1 MPTYGTANAVK
12 AVLRA
17 DTSSTFNA
25 DQDTRITALLALA
38 SAYIEE
44 QTGAQFGV
52 SSSETIVVEPD
63 GRDGPVLFLPKG
75 IRSVTSI
82 TENPDWSGSAWTGG
96 TALTTS
102 DYRVSGKATG
112 QNFFRTIT
120 HTDGVWSGLYVIV
133 GVWEDQY
140 PTVPDDI
147 TWVANTVV
155 VELFK
160 KQQASPAGQI
170 GPDGSVIPLRDV
182 FKQTEIAAVIS
193 KYRVGPVM
201 RAV

>member
-1 MPTYGTANAVK
+1 MPTYGSANAVK

-17 DTSSTFNA
+17 DVTSTFNA

-38 SAYIEE
+38 SNYIES

-52 SSSETIVVEPD
+52 SASETIVIDTDWEN
-63 GRDGPVLFLPKG
+63 GETLFLPKG

-82 TENPDWSGSAWTGG
+82 TENPSWAGSWTGG
-96 TALTTS
+96 TAVTSATYRLT
-102 DYRVSGKATG
+102 GKASG
-112 QNFFRTIT
+112 QSFYRTIT
-120 HTDGVWSGLYVIV
+120 RTDGSWAGNYVII

-140 PTVPDDI
+140 PTVPDDV
-147 TWVANTVV
+147 TWAVNTVV

-170 GPDGSVIPLRDV
+170 GPDGSIIPLRDV
-182 FKQTEIAAVIS
+182 FQQTEIRTVVDR
-193 KYRVGPVM
+193 YRVGSLM
-201 RAV
+201 GAI

>member
-1 MPTYGTANAVK
+1 MPTYGSANAVK

-17 DTSSTFNA
+17 DVSSTFNA
-25 DQDTRITALLALA
+25 DQESRITTLLALA
-38 SAYIEE
+38 SQYVES

-52 SSSETIVVEPD
+52 SSSETLVIETGLD
-63 GRDGPVLFLPKG
+63 SGDVLYLPKG

-82 TENPDWSGSAWTGG
+82 TENPTWSGSWSGG
-96 TALTTS
+96 SAITS
-102 DYRVSGKATG
+102 ATYRLSGKATG
-112 QNFFRTIT
+112 QTFYRTIT
-120 HTDGVWSGLYVIV
+120 RTDGGWGGLYVIV

-140 PTVPDDI
+140 PTVPDDV
-147 TWVANTVV
+147 TWAVNTVV

-182 FKQTEIAAVIS
+182 FQQTEISSVIDR
-193 KYRVGPVM
+193 YRVVSVLG
-201 RAV
+201 AI